1 MCPLTIIWK
10 SSVQS
15 KQIYLQFDFQFGI
28 LNHHNNNLA
37 DLDSAAMTN
46 PLSVQINLICFVID
60 LTAFWISWEL
70 KYYQYSF
77 CDCLA
82 GFGYFFP

>member
-1 MCPLTIIWK
+1 MCPLTIIRK

-15 KQIYLQFDFQFGI
+15 KQIYLQFDFQFKI

-46 PLSVQINLICFVID
+46 PPRTN
-60 LTAFWISWEL
+60 
-70 KYYQYSF
+70 
-77 CDCLA
+77 
-82 GFGYFFP
+82 